1 MCWVRFTFPM
11 SGFCY
16 ITLSFLIT
24 RLSCPVNLEMESLVF
39 GLFCPRVVHFVQPED
54 PMLSFFEKDTW
65 HTMLRHITFSAYS
78 SLGIKCGSLLISA
91 W

>member
-54 PMLSFFEKDTW
+54 PMFSFFFFFKGYTA
-65 HTMLRHITFSAYS
+65 HHAKTYHIFS
-78 SLGIKCGSLLISA
+78 L
-91 W
+91 